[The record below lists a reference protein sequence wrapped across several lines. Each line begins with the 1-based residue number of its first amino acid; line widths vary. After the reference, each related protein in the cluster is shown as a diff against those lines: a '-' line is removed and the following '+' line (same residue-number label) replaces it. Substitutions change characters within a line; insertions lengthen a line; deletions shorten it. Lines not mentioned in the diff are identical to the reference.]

1 VVKELGLGTV
11 RLARPSA
18 ALMARFEDKVDALLW
33 SGVIRQGA
41 YGLRVRERGAG
52 FLAAFPQHGLAHGL
66 SRVLMPAG
74 ECEEAVQEAGPGTPQ
89 QEQAILAPQHEVYDN
104 GKSVSLHDVSLAA

>member
-1 VVKELGLGTV
+1 
-11 RLARPSA
+11 
-18 ALMARFEDKVDALLW
+18 
-33 SGVIRQGA
+33 
-41 YGLRVRERGAG
+41 
-52 FLAAFPQHGLAHGL
+52 
-66 SRVLMPAG
+66 MPAG